1 MFFNFSVR
9 VLINFMIFKFYFDT
23 HNILHCY
30 NVSHNVILIL
40 FCYLHSYCYIVISY
54 LFVRIV
60 LLYFITINYIHS
72 IIIIIIIISLTH
84 LIFFLPNNS
93 LIHYKKGSK
102 KRISMKYCEPSLG
115 VLLILS
121 CCYNDI
127 KNLLH
132 LLIIIY

>member
-1 MFFNFSVR
+1 
-9 VLINFMIFKFYFDT
+9 MIFKFYFDT
-23 HNILHCY
+23 HNILYCY

-102 KRISMKYCEPSLG
+102 KKTENAGFELFNLVVSRPNFFLRIRSIFYNKKLF
-115 VLLILS
+115 VRRKAILS
-121 CCYNDI
+121 RI
-127 KNLLH
+127 A
-132 LLIIIY
+132 